1 MTIERK
7 VGIAYSIRFTVGA
20 VLYSVG
26 VLVGLRWAR
35 SMEGDPWRFALALL
49 PMVGVLICA
58 WAMMRLV
65 READEMQARKV
76 MEALVISAAGTVI
89 ASIAY
94 SLLEEVGA
102 PRVSLIWVSAVWAF
116 FFGIGM
122 LWSTWRYR

>member
-58 WAMMRLV
+58 WAMLRLV

-76 MEALVISAAGTVI
+76 MEALVISTAGTVI
-89 ASIAY
+89 TSIAY

-102 PRVSLIWVSAVWAF
+102 PRVSLIWVGGAWAL
-116 FFGIGM
+116 FFGVGM

>member
-7 VGIAYSIRFTVGA
+7 AGIAYSIRFTVGA

-49 PMVGVLICA
+49 PMVGVLVCA
-58 WAMMRLV
+58 WAMMRLA

-76 MEALVISAAGTVI
+76 MEALVVSAAGTVI
-89 ASIAY
+89 TSIGY

-102 PRVSLIWVSAVWAF
+102 PRVGLIWVGGAWAL
-116 FFGIGM
+116 FFGVGM
-122 LWSTWRYR
+122 LWSSWRYR

>member
-49 PMVGVLICA
+49 PMVGVVICA
-58 WAMMRLV
+58 WAMMRLA

-89 ASIAY
+89 TSIAY
-94 SLLEEVGA
+94 SFLEEVGA
-102 PRVSLIWVSAVWAF
+102 PRVSLIWVSAIWAF
-116 FFGIGM
+116 FFGVGM

>member
-1 MTIERK
+1 MSSDRK
-7 VGIAYSIRFTVGA
+7 AHVAYLIRFTIGML
-20 VLYSVG
+20 LYSLAIFSSRFWSHSV
-26 VLVGLRWAR
+26 
-35 SMEGDPWRFALALL
+35 EGTPWRFVSALL

-76 MEALVISAAGTVI
+76 MEALVISTAGTVI
-89 ASIAY
+89 TSIAY

-102 PRVSLIWVSAVWAF
+102 PRVSLIWVGGAWAL
-116 FFGIGM
+116 FFGVGM

>member
-7 VGIAYSIRFTVGA
+7 AGIAYSIRFSVGA
-20 VLYSVG
+20 ILYSVG

-35 SMEGDPWRFALALL
+35 SMEDDPLRFALALL
-49 PMVGVLICA
+49 PMVGVVVCA
-58 WAMMRLV
+58 WAMMRFAW
-65 READEMQARKV
+65 EADEMQARKV
-76 MEALVISAAGTVI
+76 MEALVVSAAGTVI
-89 ASIAY
+89 TSIAY
-94 SLLEEVGA
+94 SFLEEVGA

>member
-35 SMEGDPWRFALALL
+35 SMEGDPWRFAFALL
-49 PMVGVLICA
+49 PMLGVLICA

-76 MEALVISAAGTVI
+76 MEALVVSAAGTVI
-89 ASIAY
+89 TSIAY
-94 SLLEEVGA
+94 SFLEEVGA
-102 PRVSLIWVSAVWAF
+102 PHISLMWVTVVWAF
-116 FFGIGM
+116 FFGVGM

>member
-76 MEALVISAAGTVI
+76 MEALVISTAGTVI
-89 ASIAY
+89 TSIAY

-102 PRVSLIWVSAVWAF
+102 PRVSLIWVGGACIYLFVH
-116 FFGIGM
+116 II
-122 LWSTWRYR
+122 

>member
-7 VGIAYSIRFTVGA
+7 AGIAYSIRFSVGV

-35 SMEGDPWRFALALL
+35 SMEGDPRRFAFALL
-49 PMVGVLICA
+49 PMVGVAVCA
-58 WAMMRLV
+58 WAMMRLA

-89 ASIAY
+89 TSMAY

-102 PRVSLIWVSAVWAF
+102 PRVSLIWVSALWAF
-116 FFGIGM
+116 FFGVGM

>member
-7 VGIAYSIRFTVGA
+7 AGIAYSIRFSVGA
-20 VLYSVG
+20 ILYSVG

-35 SMEGDPWRFALALL
+35 SMEDDPLRFALALL

-58 WAMMRLV
+58 WAMVRLAW
-65 READEMQARKV
+65 EADEMPARKV
-76 MEALVISAAGTVI
+76 MEALVVSAAGTVI
-89 ASIAY
+89 TSIAY

>member
-35 SMEGDPWRFALALL
+35 SMEDDPWRFAVALL
-49 PMVGVLICA
+49 PMVGVVICA
-58 WAMMRLV
+58 WAMMRLA

-89 ASIAY
+89 TSIAY
-94 SLLEEVGA
+94 SFLEEVGA
-102 PRVSLIWVSAVWAF
+102 PRVSLIWVSAIWAF
-116 FFGIGM
+116 FFGVGM

>member
-49 PMVGVLICA
+49 PMVGVVICA
-58 WAMMRLV
+58 WAMMRLA

-76 MEALVISAAGTVI
+76 LEALVISAAGTVI
-89 ASIAY
+89 TSIAY
-94 SLLEEVGA
+94 SFLEEVGA
-102 PRVSLIWVSAVWAF
+102 PHISLMWVTVVWAF
-116 FFGIGM
+116 FFGVGM

>member
-102 PRVSLIWVSAVWAF
+102 PRVSLMWVSAIWAF
-116 FFGIGM
+116 FFGVGM

>member
-7 VGIAYSIRFTVGA
+7 VGIAYSIRVTVGA

-76 MEALVISAAGTVI
+76 MEALVISTAGTVI
-89 ASIAY
+89 TSIAY

-102 PRVSLIWVSAVWAF
+102 PRVSLIWVGGAWAL
-116 FFGIGM
+116 FFGVGM

>member
-7 VGIAYSIRFTVGA
+7 AGIAYSIRFSVGA
-20 VLYSVG
+20 ILYSVG

-35 SMEGDPWRFALALL
+35 SMEDDPLRFALALL
-49 PMVGVLICA
+49 PMVGVVVCA
-58 WAMMRLV
+58 WAMMRFA

-76 MEALVISAAGTVI
+76 MEALVVSAAGTVI
-89 ASIAY
+89 TSIAY
-94 SLLEEVGA
+94 SFLEEVGA

>member
-58 WAMMRLV
+58 WAMRRLV

-76 MEALVISAAGTVI
+76 MEALVVSAAGTVI
-89 ASIAY
+89 TSIAY

-102 PRVSLIWVSAVWAF
+102 PHVGLTWVGGAWAL
-116 FFGIGM
+116 FFGVGRM
-122 LWSTWRYR
+122 WSTWRYR

>member
-7 VGIAYSIRFTVGA
+7 AGIAYSIRFSVGA
-20 VLYSVG
+20 ILYSVG

-35 SMEGDPWRFALALL
+35 SMEDDPLRFALALL
-49 PMVGVLICA
+49 PMVGVVVCA
-58 WAMMRLV
+58 WAMMRCA

-89 ASIAY
+89 TSIAY
-94 SLLEEVGA
+94 SFLEEVGA

>member
-7 VGIAYSIRFTVGA
+7 AGIAYSIRFTVGA

-49 PMVGVLICA
+49 PMVGVVICA
-58 WAMMRLV
+58 WAMMRLA

-89 ASIAY
+89 TSIAY
-94 SLLEEVGA
+94 SFLEEVGA
-102 PRVSLIWVSAVWAF
+102 PRVSLIWVSAIWAF
-116 FFGIGM
+116 FFGVGM

>member
-7 VGIAYSIRFTVGA
+7 AGIAYSIRFSVGA
-20 VLYSVG
+20 ILYSVG

-35 SMEGDPWRFALALL
+35 SMEDDPLRFALALL
-49 PMVGVLICA
+49 PMVGVLVCA
-58 WAMMRLV
+58 WAMMRLA

-94 SLLEEVGA
+94 SLLEEVGS
-102 PRVSLIWVSAVWAF
+102 PRVGLIWVGGAWAL
-116 FFGIGM
+116 FFGVGM
-122 LWSTWRYR
+122 LWSSWRYR

>member
-49 PMVGVLICA
+49 PMVGVLI
-58 WAMMRLV
+58 LV

-76 MEALVISAAGTVI
+76 MEALVISTAGTVI
-89 ASIAY
+89 TSIAY

-102 PRVSLIWVSAVWAF
+102 PRVSLIWVGGAWAL
-116 FFGIGM
+116 FFGVGM